1 MNYNELKEII
11 ERNGFM
17 IENMSSH
24 PEVYIYAH
32 ESGFSTN
39 CGNFANALVNRVWA
53 TAIMDG
59 EKVNLIRIYDRLET
73 DDSGLLFAGIGKNI
87 YTVNKTNVNRK
98 CNFIA
103 KKIKKELM
111 KNKLN
116 KIEEDFE

>member
-1 MNYNELKEII
+1 MNYIELKEIV

-32 ESGFSTN
+32 ESGFSKN
-39 CGNFANALVNRVWA
+39 CCIFSNALVNRVWA

-59 EKVNLIRIYDRLET
+59 QKVSMIHLYDRLET
-73 DDSGLLFAGIGKNI
+73 DDSGLLFAGSGKNI

-98 CNFIA
+98 CISIA

-116 KIEEDFE
+116 KIEDMF

>member
-116 KIEEDFE
+116 KIKDMF